1 MTSGKPRLAY
11 IGVGLMGGPMAA
23 RLAGLGYKLRVFDA
37 DAGRQAAAMASG
49 AVGAASPKDCV
60 EDADLVLLNLPSQAA
75 VETVVFGQAGLSDA
89 LLSPQI
95 VVDFSTVS
103 PDFCRS
109 IGWRVQAATGCEW
122 IDAPVSGGPSAAG
135 EGTLTIMAGG
145 SDWGI
150 ARIRSLIQDIGRQFT
165 HVGQTGMGSVA
176 KMIAQLVVGTNY
188 AVLAEAVRLAEAA
201 GMDAALLP
209 ECVKYG
215 HADGVLMQQLY
226 PRIAAHDFAPRAYA
240 RQLLKDL
247 DMVQELAR
255 SSGTAT
261 PMSGQ
266 AAQLFR
272 LLITAGHGDIDGTG
286 IYRLYEGAPS
296 HLTAI
301 GESARA
307 Q

>member
-1 MTSGKPRLAY
+1 MTSAKPSLAY
-11 IGVGLMGGPMAA
+11 IGVGLMGGPMVA
-23 RLAGLGYKLRVFDA
+23 RLAALGYQLRIFDA
-37 DAGRQAAAMASG
+37 DSGRQAAATASG
-49 AVGAASPKDCV
+49 AIGTTSPKDCAV
-60 EDADLVLLNLPSQAA
+60 GADFVLLNLPSQGA
-75 VETVVFGQAGLSDA
+75 VEAVAFGEAGLSKA
-89 LLSPQI
+89 LSSPQI

-103 PDFCRS
+103 PDFCRRIS
-109 IGWRVQAATGCEW
+109 TCVMEASGCEW
-122 IDAPVSGGPSAAG
+122 IDAPVSGGPSAAA

-145 SDWGI
+145 SDRAI
-150 ARIRSLIQDIGRQFT
+150 ARARALLADIGRQFT
-165 HVGQTGMGSVA
+165 HVGGPGMGSVA

-240 RQLLKDL
+240 HQLLKDL
-247 DMVQELAR
+247 DMVQDLAR
-255 SSGTAT
+255 TSGTAT
-261 PMSGQ
+261 PMSAQ

-272 LLITAGHGDIDGTG
+272 LLIAAGHGDIDGTG
-286 IYRLYEGAPS
+286 IYRLYEGAPANLAS
-296 HLTAI
+296 VR
-301 GESARA
+301 ESARA

>member
-1 MTSGKPRLAY
+1 MTSARLRLAY
-11 IGVGLMGGPMAA
+11 IGVGLMGGPMVA
-23 RLAGLGYKLRVFDA
+23 RLAALGYQLRVFDA
-37 DAGRQAAAMASG
+37 DASRQAAAVTSG
-49 AVGAASPKDCV
+49 AVGATSPKDCATG
-60 EDADLVLLNLPSQAA
+60 ADFVLLNLPSQAA
-75 VETVVFGQAGLSDA
+75 VEAVTFGDAGLSGA
-89 LLSPQI
+89 LSSPQI

-103 PDFCRS
+103 PDFCRRIS
-109 IGWRVQAATGCEW
+109 TRVTEATGCEW
-122 IDAPVSGGPSAAG
+122 IDAPVSGGPSAAA
-135 EGTLTIMAGG
+135 EGMLTIMAGG
-145 SDWGI
+145 SEQAI
-150 ARIRSLIQDIGRQFT
+150 ARIRPLIADIGRQFT
-165 HVGQTGMGSVA
+165 HVGETGMGSVA

-247 DMVQELAR
+247 DMVQDLAR
-255 SSGTAT
+255 ISDTAT
-261 PMSGQ
+261 PMSAQ

-272 LLITAGHGDIDGTG
+272 LLVAAGHGDIDGTG
-286 IYRLYEGAPS
+286 IYRLYEGAPAHVAS
-296 HLTAI
+296 VKEGAH
-301 GESARA
+301 A